1 MARVVL
7 SESEIIEALH
17 NARKSDVPDPP
28 GAFTVADLAKKAHCA
43 TRTIREQIA
52 ALRAKGLIEDFRVQ
66 RDGSDGRQIMVRA
79 YRILRAKK

>member
-17 NARKSDVPDPP
+17 NARRSTVPDPP
-28 GAFTVADLAKKAHCA
+28 GAFTVSDLAKKAHVA
-43 TRTIREQIA
+43 HRTIREQIS
-52 ALRAKGLIEDFRVQ
+52 ALRAKGLIEEFRVH

>member
-17 NARKSDVPDPP
+17 HARRSDVPDPP
-28 GAFTVADLAKKAHCA
+28 GAFTVAELSKKAHCA
-43 TRTIREQIA
+43 ARTIREQIT
-52 ALRAKGLIEDFRVQ
+52 ALRAKGLIEQFRVQ
-66 RDGSDGRQIMVRA
+66 REGSDGRQITVNA